1 MDWVIREEKMAVSKF
16 INLRSK
22 KWWIICPALWFNII
36 FTDNNF
42 KHLTYKD
49 KNHKRSTQEIKMRS
63 ICFLSVD
70 KIIKK
75 SWTYQ
80 EYLCEENPII
90 IKKHGKK
97 EKIMRKIEYIWL
109 VAIVDWPN
117 WKHRIRVVIKKIE
130 GFSYWEY
137 LSIMPAWKMKWH
149 PNFMWWKFEI

>member
-1 MDWVIREEKMAVSKF
+1 MAVSKF
-16 INLRSK
+16 IKLRSK

-49 KNHKRSTQEIKMRS
+49 KNHKRLTQEIKMRS

-97 EKIMRKIEYIWL
+97 KKLWEK
-109 VAIVDWPN
+109 
-117 WKHRIRVVIKKIE
+117 
-130 GFSYWEY
+130 
-137 LSIMPAWKMKWH
+137 
-149 PNFMWWKFEI
+149 